1 MNERILWY
9 IADPMCSWCWGFS
22 PVIETVRHACKGRL
36 RTELKMGGL
45 RSGTTQAMVSSRR
58 SEILRHWHAV
68 HDRTGQPFRFE
79 GAMPEG
85 FVYDTEPASRAIVAL
100 VMMTPGSAF
109 AFLACIQEAF
119 YARQEDVTQ
128 PAVLARLAGS
138 MGVGQD
144 DFLQVFGSDSAKQ
157 QTLMHFRQSR
167 EWGCARVPHSDSAR
181 RAGPSCVVCRLLLR
195 GNIILTA

>member
-1 MNERILWY
+1 
-9 IADPMCSWCWGFS
+9 
-22 PVIETVRHACKGRL
+22 
-36 RTELKMGGL
+36 
-45 RSGTTQAMVSSRR
+45 
-58 SEILRHWHAV
+58 
-68 HDRTGQPFRFE
+68 
-79 GAMPEG
+79 MPEG

-167 EWGCARVPHSDSAR
+167 EWGVHGFPTVILQDGPDRLVLSA
-181 RAGPSCVVCRLLLR
+181 GYCSEETLFSRLDIHLP
-195 GNIILTA
+195 A